1 MKKSILYLTFFFTTA
16 IGFSQETKPT
26 TKTYDTNLVGCWKGS
41 EVGQQQKG
49 LSKYWVSCRFAD
61 GKSVL
66 LFVAID
72 KNGKVTQETENGTW
86 WTENGKY
93 YELHD
98 FDGVVDSYNYT
109 VNAEGVDFL
118 SIELMGKKDNSYKFT
133 DIKIEE
139 D

>member
-1 MKKSILYLTFFFTTA
+1 MKKSILFLTFLFITSV
-16 IGFSQETKPT
+16 GFSQEVQTSTKS
-26 TKTYDTNLVGCWKGS
+26 YDSNLIGCWKGS

-49 LSKYWVSCRFAD
+49 LSKYWVSCRFPD

-98 FDGVVDSYNYT
+98 FDGVVDSYNYSVT
-109 VNAEGVDFL
+109 AEGVDFQ
-118 SIELMGKKDNSYKFT
+118 SIELMGEKDTSYKFT
-133 DIKIEE
+133 DFKIE
-139 D
+139 DD